1 MFFHRGAFII
11 EMFLN
16 AVVNEACGAIN
27 VLLIAAVTREL
38 VHCISSLTQPS
49 VRDRAFVSSAFA
61 LRGGEGQGSSESV
74 GFVGNAYRDVFF
86 SKNVSDPVIESCRN
100 VRDLKGMTILCWQ
113 VEGFVGG
120 FVGVLSALYCSLDNR

>member
-11 EMFLN
+11 EMFFN

-49 VRDRAFVSSAFA
+49 VGDRAFVSSAFA
-61 LRGGEGQGSSESV
+61 LHGGEGQGSSESV
-74 GFVGNAYRDVFF
+74 GFVGNAYVFF

-100 VRDLKGMTILCWQ
+100 VRDLK
-113 VEGFVGG
+113 V
-120 FVGVLSALYCSLDNR
+120 